1 MPINS
6 KPLTSAREN
15 RSNYN
20 EWKSIWDSYKNS
32 KDYQTLA
39 DYSETLGPKYDPI
52 NRINDYINYDIPIM
66 MKADSL
72 MVDRLKKIIKDENR
86 FKKITKDENSL
97 DGDHPVMKVPKITD
111 STKKMIDEFIAI
123 PTNDKKALI
132 KFFGDEFIDKE
143 RGTTKS
149 VSIPKVIKNVA
160 KNPTLF
166 KYLPFAKRL
175 SNTFSTFGEQ
185 APPLYKERYSNGWD
199 PVSRWTKFIEKNE

>member
-6 KPLTSAREN
+6 KPLASAREN

-39 DYSETLGPKYDPI
+39 DYSETLGPTYNPI
-52 NRINDYINYDIPIM
+52 SRINDYINYDIPIM

-72 MVDRLKKIIKDENR
+72 MADRISRLKKGIEY
-86 FKKITKDENSL
+86 
-97 DGDHPVMKVPKITD
+97 GDHPVIKIPKITD
-111 STKKMIDEFIAI
+111 STKKMIDEFIEM

-132 KFFGDEFIDKE
+132 KFFGDEFIDKKW
-143 RGTTKS
+143 GTAKS
-149 VSIPKVIKNVA
+149 TSTPKVIKSVA
-160 KNPTLF
+160 KNPTLL

-175 SNTFSTFGEQ
+175 LNTFSTFGEQ
-185 APPLYKERYSNGWD
+185 APPLYDKMYSNGWD

>member
-6 KPLTSAREN
+6 KPLASAREN

-39 DYSETLGPKYDPI
+39 DYSETLGPTYNPI
-52 NRINDYINYDIPIM
+52 SRINDYINYDIPIM

-72 MVDRLKKIIKDENR
+72 MVDRLKNR
-86 FKKITKDENSL
+86 FKERVP

-111 STKKMIDEFIAI
+111 STKKMIDEFISM
-123 PTNDKKALI
+123 PTNDKKALM

-143 RGTTKS
+143 WGTAKS
-149 VSIPKVIKNVA
+149 TSIPKVIKSVA
-160 KNPTLF
+160 KNPTLL

-175 SNTFSTFGEQ
+175 LNTFSTFGEQ
-185 APPLYKERYSNGWD
+185 APPLYNTKRSYLTGWD
-199 PVSRWTKFIEKNE
+199 PVTRWTKFIEENE

>member
-6 KPLTSAREN
+6 KPLASAREN

-39 DYSETLGPKYDPI
+39 DYSKTLGPKYDPI
-52 NRINDYINYDIPIM
+52 SRINDYINYDIPIM

-72 MVDRLKKIIKDENR
+72 MVDRLKKMDENHP
-86 FKKITKDENSL
+86 
-97 DGDHPVMKVPKITD
+97 DGDHPVMKIPKITD
-111 STKKMIDEFIAI
+111 STKKMVDEFIAM
-123 PTNDKKALI
+123 PTNDKKALM
-132 KFFGDEFIDKE
+132 KFFGDEFINKE
-143 RGTTKS
+143 WGTVKPT
-149 VSIPKVIKNVA
+149 SIPKVIKSVA
-160 KNPTLF
+160 KNPTLL

-175 SNTFSTFGEQ
+175 LNTFSTFGEQ
-185 APPLYKERYSNGWD
+185 APPLYNKLYSTRWD

>member
-6 KPLTSAREN
+6 KPLASAREN

-39 DYSETLGPKYDPI
+39 DYSETLGPTYNPI
-52 NRINDYINYDIPIM
+52 SRINDYINYDIPIM

-72 MVDRLKKIIKDENR
+72 MVDRLNS
-86 FKKITKDENSL
+86 FKKGIE
-97 DGDHPVMKVPKITD
+97 DGDHPVTKVPKITD
-111 STKKMIDEFIAI
+111 STKKMIDEFIAM
-123 PTNDKKALI
+123 PTNDKKALM

-143 RGTTKS
+143 WGTAKS
-149 VSIPKVIKNVA
+149 TSTPKVIKSVV
-160 KNPTLF
+160 KNPTLL

-175 SNTFSTFGEQ
+175 LNTFSTFGEQ
-185 APPLYKERYSNGWD
+185 APPLYNTTRYSTGWD
-199 PVSRWTKFIEKNE
+199 PVTRWTKFIEKNE

>member
-6 KPLTSAREN
+6 KPLASAREN

-39 DYSETLGPKYDPI
+39 DYSETLGPTYNPI
-52 NRINDYINYDIPIM
+52 SRINDYINYDIPIM

-72 MVDRLKKIIKDENR
+72 MIDRLKNR
-86 FKKITKDENSL
+86 FKERVP
-97 DGDHPVMKVPKITD
+97 DGDHPVMKIPKITD
-111 STKKMIDEFIAI
+111 STKKMVDEFIAM
-123 PTNDKKALI
+123 PTNDKKALM

-143 RGTTKS
+143 WGTAKPT
-149 VSIPKVIKNVA
+149 SIPKVIKSVA
-160 KNPTLF
+160 KNPTLL

-175 SNTFSTFGEQ
+175 LNTFSTFGEQ
-185 APPLYKERYSNGWD
+185 APPLYNTKKPYLTGGDRVAY
-199 PVSRWTKFIEKNE
+199 WTKWIEENE

>member
-6 KPLTSAREN
+6 KPLASAREN

-52 NRINDYINYDIPIM
+52 SRINDYINYDIPIM

-72 MVDRLKKIIKDENR
+72 MVDRISR
-86 FKKITKDENSL
+86 FEKGIE
-97 DGDHPVMKVPKITD
+97 DGYHPVMKIPKITD
-111 STKKMIDEFIAI
+111 STKKMIDEFIAM
-123 PTNDKKALI
+123 PTNDKKALM

-143 RGTTKS
+143 RGTVKS
-149 VSIPKVIKNVA
+149 VSIPKVIKNVT
-160 KNPTLF
+160 KNPTLL

-175 SNTFSTFGEQ
+175 LNTFSTFGEQ
-185 APPLYKERYSNGWD
+185 APPLYNYRMCSKEWG
-199 PVSRWTKFIEKNE
+199 PVSHWTKFIEKNE

>member
-6 KPLTSAREN
+6 KPLASAREN

-39 DYSETLGPKYDPI
+39 DYSETLGPTYNPI
-52 NRINDYINYDIPIM
+52 SRINDYINYDIPIM

-72 MVDRLKKIIKDENR
+72 MVDRLKNR
-86 FKKITKDENSL
+86 FKQRVP
-97 DGDHPVMKVPKITD
+97 DGDHPVMKIPKITD
-111 STKKMIDEFIAI
+111 STKKMIDEFIAM

-143 RGTTKS
+143 WGTVKS
-149 VSIPKVIKNVA
+149 TSTPKVIKSVA
-160 KNPTLF
+160 KNPTLL

-175 SNTFSTFGEQ
+175 LNTFSTFGEQ
-185 APPLYKERYSNGWD
+185 APPLYNTKRSYLAGWD
-199 PVSRWTKFIEKNE
+199 PVARWTKFIEENE

>member
-6 KPLTSAREN
+6 KPLASAREN

-39 DYSETLGPKYDPI
+39 DYSETLGPTYNPI
-52 NRINDYINYDIPIM
+52 SRINDYINYDIPIM

-72 MVDRLKKIIKDENR
+72 MVDRISR
-86 FKKITKDENSL
+86 FPKGIE

-111 STKKMIDEFIAI
+111 STKKMIDEFIAM

-143 RGTTKS
+143 WGTAKS
-149 VSIPKVIKNVA
+149 TSTPKVIKSVV
-160 KNPTLF
+160 KNPTLL

-175 SNTFSTFGEQ
+175 LNTFSTFGEQ
-185 APPLYKERYSNGWD
+185 APPLYDTMYSNGWD
-199 PVSRWTKFIEKNE
+199 PVSRWTKFIEENE

>member
-6 KPLTSAREN
+6 KPLASAREN

-39 DYSETLGPKYDPI
+39 DYSETFGPTYNPI
-52 NRINDYINYDIPIM
+52 SRINDYINYDIPIM

-72 MVDRLKKIIKDENR
+72 MVDRIKKM
-86 FKKITKDENSL
+86 TKYGDRI

-111 STKKMIDEFIAI
+111 STKKMIDEFIAM
-123 PTNDKKALI
+123 PTNDKKTLM

-143 RGTTKS
+143 WGTVKS
-149 VSIPKVIKNVA
+149 TSTPKVIKSVA
-160 KNPTLF
+160 KNPTLL

-175 SNTFSTFGEQ
+175 LNTFSTFGEQ
-185 APPLYKERYSNGWD
+185 APPLYNTKWSYSTGWD
-199 PVSRWTKFIEKNE
+199 PVARWTKFIEENE

>member
-6 KPLTSAREN
+6 KPLASAREN

-39 DYSETLGPKYDPI
+39 DYSETLGPTYNPI
-52 NRINDYINYDIPIM
+52 SRINDYINYDIPIM

-72 MVDRLKKIIKDENR
+72 MVDRLNS
-86 FKKITKDENSL
+86 FKKGIE

-143 RGTTKS
+143 WGTAKS

-160 KNPTLF
+160 KNPTLL

-175 SNTFSTFGEQ
+175 LNTFSTFGEQ
-185 APPLYKERYSNGWD
+185 APPLYNTKRSYSTGWD
-199 PVSRWTKFIEKNE
+199 PVARWTKFIEKNE